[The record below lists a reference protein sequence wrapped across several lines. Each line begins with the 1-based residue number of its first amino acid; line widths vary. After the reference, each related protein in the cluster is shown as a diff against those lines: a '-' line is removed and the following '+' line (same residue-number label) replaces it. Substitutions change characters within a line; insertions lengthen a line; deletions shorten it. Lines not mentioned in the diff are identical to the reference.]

1 MKAIVFLNRAAGA
14 LALEKD
20 PEKTIESLLLPRGIE
35 PEFRRTPP
43 SGLQS
48 EVTAALKGGVKLI
61 VACGGDGTISSVASA
76 LVGTDVSLGI
86 LPRGTLN
93 HFAKDV
99 RIPLDLTAAADVIAA
114 GHTEI
119 IDVGSVNDQ
128 IFINNSSLGVYS
140 QLAVDRDAKRKHWGI
155 GKWVALCLAG
165 IRMLFRFPMVH
176 VRLEADESS
185 KTRNS
190 PIVFIGN
197 NEYEFDISRVGTRS
211 SLQRGQLSLYIANT
225 QSRWGLLRLIARG
238 LLGQLPQ
245 AQDFEASKHTEV
257 WIASSRKSMLVA
269 LDGEISRMQLPLHYR
284 IRPRAL
290 RVCVPPRPK
299 LTDQLSPEP
308 LSAS

>member
-1 MKAIVFLNRAAGA
+1 MKAIVFLNRSAGT
-14 LALEKD
+14 LASESD

-35 PEFRRTPP
+35 PEFRSTPP
-43 SGLQS
+43 SELPR
-48 EVTAALKGGVKLI
+48 EVATALEREVKLI

-86 LPRGTLN
+86 LPLGTLN
-93 HFAKDV
+93 HFAKDMK
-99 RIPLDLTAAADVIAA
+99 IPLDLTAAADVIAS

-119 IDVGSVNDQ
+119 VDVGSVNDQ

-140 QLAVDRDAKRKHWGI
+140 QLALDRDAKRKNLGI
-155 GKWVALCLAG
+155 GKWFALCLAS
-165 IRMLFRFPMVH
+165 IKMLMRFPMVH
-176 VRLEADESS
+176 VRLEVNDES

-197 NEYEFDISRVGTRS
+197 NEYQFDISRVGTRL
-211 SLQRGQLSLYIANT
+211 SLQSGQLSLYIANT

-245 AQDFEASKHTEV
+245 AEDFEASKHTEL
-257 WIASSRKSMLVA
+257 WITSSRKSVLVA
-269 LDGEISRMQLPLHYR
+269 LDGEINRMQLPLHYR

-290 RVCVPPRPK
+290 RVCAPPPSAITDQVPPR
-299 LTDQLSPEP
+299 S
-308 LSAS
+308 